1 MLIGGLAICAAYVMR
16 YAKRVKQDPAFSVL
30 AKQAAAHRKL
40 FLKDN
45 DQDQQIA
52 KLTTT
57 H

>member
-1 MLIGGLAICAAYVMR
+1 MLIGGLAIYVAYVMR